1 MQYDKCPVVLK
12 SIRLHNKEIINLSTT
27 MVHDLPAIPISEVDA
42 LRLDA
47 DIRVDRQIDR
57 VDEDRLEGRRPW
69 RARMHALGRAR
80 HKIGR
85 ARQGTRIVLRV
96 GVLVDLV
103 RALLRRLRRAL
114 LPQVGHVPPRDPA
127 ADRNDAWHEDK
138 GEDAGDEAAVVADV
152 LAEALGRR
160 EDDEGVGVEEWLCGY
175 YCGGGG
181 RRAGRR

>member
-1 MQYDKCPVVLK
+1 MV
-12 SIRLHNKEIINLSTT
+12 RLYNKEIIISPLPWSTICLRSLSQKL
-27 MVHDLPAIPISEVDA
+27 MLFA
-42 LRLDA
+42 LTPTYA
-47 DIRVDRQIDR
+47 ST
-57 VDEDRLEGRRPW
+57 GRYTGSMKTGSKGGGPGGL
-69 RARMHALGRAR
+69 ACMLSGVPGM
-80 HKIGR
+80 KIGR

-96 GVLVDLV
+96 GVLIDLV

-127 ADRNDAWHEDK
+127 ADRDDAWHEDK

>member
-1 MQYDKCPVVLK
+1 
-12 SIRLHNKEIINLSTT
+12 
-27 MVHDLPAIPISEVDA
+27 
-42 LRLDA
+42 
-47 DIRVDRQIDR
+47 
-57 VDEDRLEGRRPW
+57 
-69 RARMHALGRAR
+69 MHALGRAR

-96 GVLVDLV
+96 GVLIDLV

-114 LPQVGHVPPRDPA
+114 LPQVGLVPPRDPA
-127 ADRNDAWHEDK
+127 ADRDDTGHEDK

-175 YCGGGG
+175 Y
-181 RRAGRR
+181 